1 MERRRHG
8 SRTGQQ
14 LLGLS
19 TADFLTVRR
28 RAIPEKSRLGTQFVF
43 RQGSPLN
50 IMDLRD
56 IAVAQASAVIVLGDN
71 ARWGSGLGLELEVG
85 LQV

>member
-1 MERRRHG
+1 MF
-8 SRTGQQ
+8 QMVCVM
-14 LLGLS
+14 
-19 TADFLTVRR
+19 VRR

-56 IAVAQASAVIVLGDN
+56 IAVAQAAAVIVLGDN
-71 ARWGSGLGLELEVG
+71 SRRAVPPPTSV
-85 LQV
+85 LQREIDV